1 MNQMLAIQKSVSK
14 LQSEVRCLQIKLSQT
29 LNLPFV
35 VVPPDAVGNGGIR
48 KKRWRFE
55 MNEHC
60 SNKELNKELKKAY
73 EGEEMNVFVKRTT

>member
-60 SNKELNKELKKAY
+60 SNKELKKAY
-73 EGEEMNVFVKRTT
+73 EGEKMNVFVKRTT

>member
-14 LQSEVRCLQIKLSQT
+14 LQSEVRCLQIKLPQS
-29 LNLPFV
+29 LKLPFV
-35 VVPPDAVGNGGIR
+35 VVPPDAVGNGGIH

-55 MNEHC
+55 MN
-60 SNKELNKELKKAY
+60 SNKELKKAY

>member
-14 LQSEVRCLQIKLSQT
+14 LQSEVRCLQIKFPQS

-35 VVPPDAVGNGGIR
+35 VVPPDAVGNGRIH

-60 SNKELNKELKKAY
+60 SKKELKKAY

>member
-14 LQSEVRCLQIKLSQT
+14 LQSEVRCLQIKVPQS

-35 VVPPDAVGNGGIR
+35 VVPPDAVGNGGIH

-55 MNEHC
+55 TNKHC
-60 SNKELNKELKKAY
+60 SNKELKKAY
-73 EGEEMNVFVKRTT
+73 AGEEMNVFVKRTT